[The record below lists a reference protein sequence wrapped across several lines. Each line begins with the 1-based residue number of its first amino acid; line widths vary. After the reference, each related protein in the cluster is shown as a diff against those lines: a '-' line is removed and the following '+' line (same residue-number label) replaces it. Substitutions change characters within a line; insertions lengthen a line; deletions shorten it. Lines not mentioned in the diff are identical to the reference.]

1 MRYTARKLNDLL
13 KHTGLKLVTEEIMK
27 RTLILS
33 AVICALLASGIYAF
47 GDIARPKVTPSPK
60 EGKVVLYTSMTVKPD
75 AKAYEARL
83 LISQKTL
90 QNIAHDAA
98 STSSTESMTQR
109 LMHSST
115 RTMMA
120 GIFMFLAVSFAGVWF
135 ARSSQRR
142 NQKAIAVILIAAVFG
157 LATVIVRANAGPPG
171 YIRWQG
177 LPQAL
182 KDGKPTGGGVNIE
195 IVPGDDSE
203 ITLIVPLRN
212 TNRPGE
218 E

>member
-1 MRYTARKLNDLL
+1 
-13 KHTGLKLVTEEIMK
+13 MK

-33 AVICALLASGIYAF
+33 TAICALLASAIYAF
-47 GDIARPKVTPSPK
+47 GDVARPRVTPTPK
-60 EGKVVLYTSMTVKPD
+60 EGKNVLYTGMVVKPD
-75 AKAYEARL
+75 AKAFEARL
-83 LISQKTL
+83 QISQQTL
-90 QNIAHDAA
+90 QQIAKEAA
-98 STSSTESMTQR
+98 NTSANQSMSER

-120 GIFMFLAVSFAGVWF
+120 GMFMFLAVSFAGIWF
-135 ARSSQRR
+135 ARSPNRR
-142 NQKAIAVILIAAVFG
+142 NHKAVAGVIMIAAVLG

-171 YIRWQG
+171 YLRWQG

-182 KDGKPTGGGVNIE
+182 KDGKATSGGVNIE
-195 IVPGDDSE
+195 IVPGDDSQ

-212 TNRPGE
+212 SSRPE